1 MKLDFFKTIRDEPIA
16 PNEWMGDLDD
26 AVLGRWPSWENSA
39 SRYVAHPR
47 VAEAVN
53 VAIALG
59 KPLLVTGEP
68 GVGKTQ
74 LANAVAWQLGLGQP
88 EKFVAKSVSEAKD
101 LFYTYDALAR
111 FHAIEVSRHMSG
123 RQIKDMT
130 AADSDKIIS
139 RPDNPLNFIDYNGL
153 GRAILSAHKKPLV
166 KDFLLPGQGDGTRY
180 KHPGTPLKSVV
191 LIDEIDKASSDFC
204 NDLLNEI
211 ENLVFTVPEVRT
223 QATAPM
229 PPNLRPIVIITSN
242 RERELP
248 AAFLRRCI
256 YTHIPYPKHTEPG
269 KIAKPGE
276 YVIENILSLRL
287 DEAFTYSQFARS
299 LIAFVQQLRTRNL
312 SKAPGT
318 AELIDLM
325 ELLAV
330 QADLEQPF
338 LAQPKL
344 FDQLVV
350 ALAKTDGD
358 ADITR
363 QQLAAGVDQLNQDP
377 S

>member
-1 MKLDFFKTIRDEPIA
+1 MKLDFFKTIRAEPVS
-16 PNEWMGDLDD
+16 PSDWMGALDA
-26 AVLGRWPSWENSA
+26 AVLGRWPGWEESA
-39 SRYVAHPR
+39 SKYVAHSR

-111 FHAIEVSRHMSG
+111 FHAIEVSRHMS
-123 RQIKDMT
+123 
-130 AADSDKIIS
+130 S
-139 RPDNPLNFIDYNGL
+139 RPSAELTTQDAEKVIGKPDNPLNFIDYNGL
-153 GRAILSAHKKPLV
+153 GRAILSAHEEADV
-166 KDFLLPGQGDGTRY
+166 KAFLLGDQEEGTKY
-180 KHPGTPLKSVV
+180 KHPGKPMKSVV

-223 QATAPM
+223 QATPAM
-229 PPNLRPIVIITSN
+229 PSHLRPIVIITSN

-256 YTHIPYPKHTEPG
+256 YTHIPYPKHTLPGEIAEPG
-269 KIAKPGE
+269 A
-276 YVIENILSLRL
+276 YAIENILSMRL
-287 DEAFTYSQFARS
+287 SEEFTYSTFARS
-299 LIAFVQQLRTRNL
+299 LTDFVHQLRGRNL
-312 SKAPGT
+312 GKAPGT

-325 ELLAV
+325 ELLAP
-330 QADLEQPF
+330 QADLDKPLLEQPE
-338 LAQPKL
+338 L

-358 ADITR
+358 AEITR
-363 QQLAAGVDQLNQDP
+363 RLFTSAIAQENQGN
-377 S
+377 